1 MIMKDYGDEF
11 VGVRRGQ
18 GAGEPSEITVNCPD
32 KIGLG
37 CDFARIVFEFGLTVV
52 RGDLS
57 TDGRWCFVV
66 LWVVPR
72 STSIYGEVN
81 WKLLKQRL
89 AAACPSHHGVLLPPE
104 PIVDKAPE
112 IFLLQVSAVDRT
124 GLLNLVTQ
132 KLWELELTIHK
143 VKVSTSP
150 EGKAVN
156 LFWIYD
162 KSGKQPLDKDRR
174 EVICEKIRLSLGQG
188 TLVELKL
195 AGPEC
200 SGLDCAPHLP
210 ALVPKDLFDEGQYDL
225 VSSGG
230 KNLLKTL
237 SCPTLPTMT
246 KLELE
251 NTVSPVHTSMQ
262 IECRDRKGLFYDCMR
277 TLKDNNMQV
286 AFGRISTLEKGT
298 CEISLFI
305 LKDGRKIE
313 EQHKQDALCD
323 SLLRELTNPLRVSVV
338 TRGPDTEL
346 LVATP
351 IEACG
356 RGRPRVLFDVTHALM
371 EKPFGICIFKA
382 DIGRHV
388 VEKRP
393 WEVYRFLLIEKPDLQ
408 LTDTKVRKDITEKV
422 KNILMG

>member
-1 MIMKDYGDEF
+1 MKDYGDEF
-11 VGVRRGQ
+11 VGVRRGH
-18 GAGEPSEITVNCPD
+18 GAAEPSEITVNCPD

-37 CDFARIVFEFGLTVV
+37 CDFARIVLEFGLTVV

-89 AAACPSHHGVLLPPE
+89 AAVCPSPHGVLLPPE
-104 PIVDKAPE
+104 PVPDKPQLY
-112 IFLLQVSAVDRT
+112 ILQVSAIDRT

-156 LFWIYD
+156 LLLISD
-162 KSGKQPLDKDRR
+162 KRETQSLDKERSDL
-174 EVICEKIRLSLGQG
+174 ICEKVRISLGAG
-188 TLVELKL
+188 TDVRLTL
-195 AGPEC
+195 AGPEFG
-200 SGLDCAPHLP
+200 GLNCAPCLP
-210 ALVPKDLFDEGQYDL
+210 PSVSRGLFDEG
-225 VSSGG
+225 VA
-230 KNLLKTL
+230 KMPPK
-237 SCPTLPTMT
+237 LP
-246 KLELE
+246 ELD
-251 NTVSPVHTSMQ
+251 NDVSPVHTFMH
-262 IECRDRKGLFYDCMR
+262 IECANRKGLFYDCMR
-277 TLKDNNMQV
+277 TLKDNNIQV
-286 AFGRISTLEKGT
+286 AFGRTFTQEKGS
-298 CEISLFI
+298 CDISLFL

-313 EQHKQDALCD
+313 ETFMQVNLRQT
-323 SLLRELTNPLRVSVV
+323 LLRELTNPLRLSIV

-346 LVATP
+346 LVAAP

-371 EKPFGICIFKA
+371 DKPFGICIFKA

-388 VEKRP
+388 VDNRE
-393 WEVYRFLLIEKPDLQ
+393 WEVYRFLLIEKPNLN
-408 LTDTKVRKDITEKV
+408 LTDPKIRKDIIEKV
-422 KNILMG
+422 KKILMG